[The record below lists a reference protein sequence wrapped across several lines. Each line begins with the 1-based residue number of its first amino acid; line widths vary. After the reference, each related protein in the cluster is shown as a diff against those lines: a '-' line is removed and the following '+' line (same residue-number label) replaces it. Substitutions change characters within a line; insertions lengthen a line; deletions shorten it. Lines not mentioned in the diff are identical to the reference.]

1 MITDDEDEEREESS
15 CPFCGSTGD
24 CPHLLLLVD
33 KTFQEV
39 SGGVLFDAFNA
50 RLSSDDISFDELLD
64 EVDSLADAYDRYNF
78 EDGPGSSSTYEVYYV
93 SSAARAKKAKS
104 VFAAGSKRP

>member
-39 SGGVLFDAFNA
+39 SGGVLFDAFKG
-50 RLSSDDISFDELLD
+50 RLNSDCANFQELLY
-64 EVDSLADAYDRYNF
+64 EVDSLADAFDMYNF
-78 EDGPGSSSTYEVYYV
+78 EDLPGSSSTYEVYYA
-93 SSAARAKKAKS
+93 SSAAKAKKARS
-104 VFAAGSKRP
+104 AFAAGSKRP